1 MTSRF
6 PSRLTIASPSLH
18 SLKWLITGAGGMVGR
33 DLRDAL
39 TARGEV
45 VVALT
50 RSDLD
55 ITDSRSVNAVID
67 EHAPSIILN
76 CAAYTKV
83 DQAEV
88 EESVANAINGSS
100 VELLAAAANAVGAL
114 LVHISSDFVFDGTS
128 KTPYEVTHATGP
140 LSAYGRSKL
149 LGELAATHA
158 EKHLIVRTS
167 WLFGVHG
174 PNFVEAIRGQIAKGT
189 NPLRVVADQRGR
201 PTYTPHLAD
210 AILRLARLAHESET
224 ARGIV
229 HYADGDECSWFDFAT
244 AIAEES
250 GSDVTIK
257 PVATDEFPR
266 PAKRPAYSV
275 LSTERYERLTGVAP
289 ESWREGLRE
298 YLSIRN

>member
-1 MTSRF
+1 M
-6 PSRLTIASPSLH
+6 
-18 SLKWLITGAGGMVGR
+18 KWLITGAGGMVGH
-33 DLRDAL
+33 DLREAL
-39 TARGEV
+39 AARGESV
-45 VVALT
+45 IALT

-55 ITDSRSVNAVID
+55 ITDSRCVNAAIAD
-67 EHAPSIILN
+67 HAPSVVVN

-100 VELLAAAANAVGAL
+100 VELLAAASNAVGAL
-114 LVHISSDFVFDGTS
+114 LVHLSSDFVFDGAST
-128 KTPYEVTHATGP
+128 TPYEVNAPTAP

-149 LGELAATHA
+149 LGEQAATHA
-158 EKHLIVRTS
+158 DKHLVLRTS

-174 PNFVEAIRGQIAKGT
+174 PNFVEAIRNQIAKGT

-201 PTYTPHLAD
+201 PTYTPHLAE
-210 AILRLARLAHESET
+210 AIVRLARVAVESDV

-229 HYADGDECSWFDFAT
+229 HYADAEECSWFDFAK

-250 GSDVTIK
+250 GSEVTVQ
-257 PVATDEFPR
+257 PVTTSEFPR

-289 ESWREGLRE
+289 ASWREGLAE
-298 YLSIRN
+298 YISIKHSMHV

>member
-1 MTSRF
+1 
-6 PSRLTIASPSLH
+6 
-18 SLKWLITGAGGMVGR
+18 MVGR

-39 TARGEV
+39 TARDEEF
-45 VVALT
+45 VALT

-55 ITDSRSVNAVID
+55 VTDSGRVNAVVE
-67 EHAPSIILN
+67 EHAPAIIVN

-88 EESVANAINGSS
+88 EESLANAINGSA
-100 VELLAAAANAVGAL
+100 VELLAAAANRAGAL
-114 LVHISSDFVFDGTS
+114 LVHLSSDFVFDGTS
-128 KTPYEVTHATGP
+128 RVPYDVTDATGP

-149 LGELAATHA
+149 LGESGAAHA

-174 PNFVEAIRGQIAKGT
+174 PNFVEAIRNQIRKGT
-189 NPLRVVADQRGR
+189 SPLRVVADQRGR
-201 PTYTPHLAD
+201 PTYTPHLAE
-210 AILRLARLAHESET
+210 AIIRLARLAYDSSV

-229 HYADGDECSWFDFAT
+229 HYADAGECSWFDFAG

-250 GSDVTIK
+250 GSDVTVQ
-257 PVATDEFPR
+257 PVTTAEFPR

-275 LSTERYERLTGVAP
+275 LSTERYERLTDGAP
-289 ESWREGLRE
+289 ESWRDGLRE
-298 YLSIRN
+298 YLTIRH

>member
-1 MTSRF
+1 
-6 PSRLTIASPSLH
+6 
-18 SLKWLITGAGGMVGR
+18 MVGH
-33 DLRDAL
+33 DLHAAL
-39 TARGEV
+39 TARGEDSIP
-45 VVALT
+45 LT
-50 RSDLD
+50 RGDLD
-55 ITDSRSVNAVID
+55 ITDSRSVNAAVSRHVPAVIV
-67 EHAPSIILN
+67 N

-88 EESVANAINGSS
+88 EESVANAINGSA
-100 VELLAAAANAVGAL
+100 VELLAAAANAAGAL
-114 LVHISSDFVFDGTS
+114 LVHLSSDFVFDGTS
-128 KTPYEVTHATGP
+128 GVPYEVTDPTGP
-140 LSAYGRSKL
+140 LSSYGRSKL

-174 PNFVEAIRGQIAKGT
+174 PNFVEAIRNQIRKGA

-210 AILRLARLAHESET
+210 AIIRLSRLACESAD

-229 HYADGDECSWFDFAT
+229 HYADAGECSWFDFAV

-250 GSDVTIK
+250 GSDVEIQ
-257 PVATDEFPR
+257 PVTTDEFPR
-266 PAKRPAYSV
+266 PAKRPGYSV

-289 ESWREGLRE
+289 ESWREGLQE
-298 YLSIRN
+298 YLTVRN